1 MCHRPDIFTVYRSKT
16 DISVIADIVSNITDI
31 GYIGDISTDIS
42 DVFIPGDEKSK
53 AHSRAPIIVWD
64 FLGFNKN

>member
-1 MCHRPDIFTVYRSKT
+1 MCHGPDISMIYQSKT

-42 DVFIPGDEKSK
+42 DIFILEIGDE
-53 AHSRAPIIVWD
+53 
-64 FLGFNKN
+64 N